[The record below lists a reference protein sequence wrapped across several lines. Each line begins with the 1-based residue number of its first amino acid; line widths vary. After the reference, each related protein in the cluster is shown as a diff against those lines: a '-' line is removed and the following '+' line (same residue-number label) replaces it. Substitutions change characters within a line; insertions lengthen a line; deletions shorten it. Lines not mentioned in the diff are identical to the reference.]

1 MSEALLA
8 YYFLLKALH
17 ITAIISWMVGLLYLP
32 HIYVS
37 HSRVAA
43 DSAAAEHFA
52 SMERRL
58 LRSAMNPAMAL
69 AFITGILLIIATKV
83 GAPGTGYW
91 IHAKLLLIL
100 LLGAAHG
107 IMSSSRK
114 RLERGENEKSEGFF
128 LTLARASA
136 LFMVL
141 IVFLV
146 VMKPF

>member
-1 MSEALLA
+1 MSETLLSH
-8 YYFLLKALH
+8 YFLLKSLH
-17 ITAIISWMVGLLYLP
+17 IIAVISWMVGLLYLP
-32 HIYVS
+32 RIYVY

-43 DSAAAEHFA
+43 GSEAAEHFA

-58 LRSAMNPAMAL
+58 LRGAMNPAMAL
-69 AFITGILLIIATKV
+69 AFITGILLIIATKA

-107 IMSSSRK
+107 VMSASRK

-128 LTLARASA
+128 RILAQASA
-136 LFMVL
+136 LFMVI